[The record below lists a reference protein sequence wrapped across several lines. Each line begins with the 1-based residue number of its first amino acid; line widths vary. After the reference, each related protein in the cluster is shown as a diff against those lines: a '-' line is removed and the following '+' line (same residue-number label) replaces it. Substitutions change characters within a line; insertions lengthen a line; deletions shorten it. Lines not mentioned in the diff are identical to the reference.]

1 MNVQKVVKCA
11 LVLLAVVVLGMM
23 VNRYNEKNKTLKVE
37 KYTDSPNDVTGSN
50 KLGENEVPAPVSYP
64 PQNLPSQCYPR
75 DRLTADDLLPKDAA
89 NSKFA
94 QVNPAGQGDV
104 NNANYLTAGWQEGI
118 NTVGNSL
125 RNGNQQLRSE
135 PPNPQVKVSP
145 WNMTTID
152 PDLSR
157 RPLE

>member
-1 MNVQKVVKCA
+1 MNVQKVVKCS

-23 VNRYNEKNKTLKVE
+23 VNRYNQRNHTLTVE
-37 KYTDSPNDVTGSN
+37 NFADTPNDVTGSN
-50 KLGENEVPAPVSYP
+50 KLGDNEQPASINLPSK
-64 PQNLPSQCYPR
+64 NLPSQCYPR
-75 DRLTADDLLPKDAA
+75 DRLSADDLLPKDAA

-94 QVNPAGQGDV
+94 QVNPAGQGDD
-104 NNANYLTAGWQEGI
+104 NNVNYLTAGWQEGI

-152 PDLSR
+152 ADLGR

>member
-1 MNVQKVVKCA
+1 MKTETLVKCV
-11 LVLLAVVVLGMM
+11 LMLLAVVVLGMM
-23 VNRYNEKNKTLKVE
+23 VKRYNDRNNELVDVVDE
-37 KYTDSPNDVTGSN
+37 FDEQDVTGAESSN
-50 KLGENEVPAPVSYP
+50 NAQPGNVDFPTADQQQK
-64 PQNLPSQCYPR
+64 CFPR

-104 NNANYLTAGWQEGI
+104 DGRNYLTSGANIGV
-118 NTVGNSL
+118 NSVGTSL
-125 RNGNQQLRSE
+125 RNANRQVRSE

-145 WNMTTID
+145 WMQTTIG
-152 PDLSR
+152 PDLNR